1 MKLLDLIYA
10 NQSLSFFDLKE
21 DKEFVIN
28 ELIEKIP
35 VQSTDRFL
43 VFIYADNSIATV
55 AALFSYWN
63 VEQAAI
69 ALFSETL
76 DESLKT
82 SLEQQYQP
90 MFIVD
95 KTRQGINAYKV
106 VERKS
111 LFQLFASTKEI
122 SYPIDR
128 EIKLL
133 LSTSGTT
140 GSPKLVKLSEKNV
153 VENALS
159 IIDYL
164 PIESTDQ
171 TPLNLPIHY
180 SYGFSVLTTNAIKG
194 GRIFTSVDDLLK
206 RSYWDTFKHH
216 KFTSIAGV
224 PFVYEML
231 NRLGF
236 YKYELPS
243 LRYFTQAGGRLNP
256 DLIDKFYQYSTE
268 SNSRFF
274 VMYGQTEATARMSY
288 LLPAD
293 QVLKRGSVG
302 KPVKNGTFMLD
313 EHTGE
318 LLYSG
323 PNVFGGY
330 AVNKDDLASYEQ
342 PLWLRTGDVAKMDSD
357 GYYFIVGRMKRF
369 AKIAGNRVNLDEL
382 ESHLK
387 PELKSTDL
395 ACLNIDDKK
404 IAVFLKNNADIVT
417 DNLVE
422 FLRDKFAIHHS
433 LVQIVFI
440 DELPLTANGKV
451 DLQYLYNSYN
461 EESKVG

>member
-10 NQSLSFFDLKE
+10 NRSLSFFDLKE
-21 DKEFVIN
+21 EKEFTIN
-28 ELIEKIP
+28 ELIEEIP
-35 VQSTDRFL
+35 VKSTNRFL
-43 VFIYADNSIATV
+43 VFIYTDNSIASI

-63 VEQAAI
+63 IEQAAI
-69 ALFSETL
+69 ALFSEAL
-76 DESLKT
+76 AESLKT

-95 KTRQGINAYKV
+95 KTRQYINDYQAIDRY
-106 VERKS
+106 S
-111 LFQLFASTKEI
+111 LFQSFVSTKEI
-122 SYPIDR
+122 NHPIDDQ
-128 EIKLL
+128 IKLL

-164 PIESTDQ
+164 PIENTDQ

-206 RSYWDTFKHH
+206 RTYWDTFKHY

-256 DLIDKFYQYSTE
+256 DLIDKFYQYSLAN
-268 SNSRFF
+268 NSRFW
-274 VMYGQTEATARMSY
+274 VMYGQTEATARISF
-288 LLPAD
+288 LPPAD
-293 QVLKRGSVG
+293 QEMKRGSIG

-330 AVNKDDLASYEQ
+330 AESKDDLANYEQ
-342 PLWLRTGDVAKMDSD
+342 PLWLRTGDVAKMDND
-357 GYYFIVGRMKRF
+357 GYYFIIGRLKRF

-382 ESHLK
+382 EAHLK
-387 PELKSTDL
+387 QDLKNAEL

-404 IAVFLKNNADIVT
+404 VAVFLKNNIEAVT
-417 DNLVE
+417 ENLIE

-433 LVQIVFI
+433 LIQIVYI

-451 DLQYLYNSYN
+451 DLQYLYNSFN
-461 EESKVG
+461 EEIKAG